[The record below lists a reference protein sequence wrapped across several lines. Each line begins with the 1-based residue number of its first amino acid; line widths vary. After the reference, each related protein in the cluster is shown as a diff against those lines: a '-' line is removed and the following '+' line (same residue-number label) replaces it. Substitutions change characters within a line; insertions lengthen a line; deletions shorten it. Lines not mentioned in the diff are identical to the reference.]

1 MSAEAATATA
11 ETASAPAPVERLP
24 VSVLTGFLG
33 SGKTTLL
40 RELLRDPAF
49 SETAVVINEF
59 GEIGLDHLLVESA
72 REDMVLLASGCLC
85 CTISGDLVAT
95 LRRLH
100 QRRAAKELPLFRRVI
115 VETTGLADP
124 APILHTLMQD
134 PMLAEVYRLDGVI
147 ATVDAVNGM
156 DQLDRQME
164 SIKQAAVADRIV
176 LTKCDLAPETKVL
189 EERLRSLNP
198 GAPILKAVAGRL
210 DPHALFD
217 AGLYNPASKSLD
229 VRRWLKEEAYS
240 AAADDHHDHSGQDG
254 HQGHDGHH
262 GDLDRNRHDAHIRAF
277 CVTRSSPLDWD
288 RFADWAEMMIS
299 LHGANLLRIKGV
311 LNVTGADGPIAIHG
325 VQHLFHPPVELKAW
339 PDADRRSRLVFIT
352 RDIDGD
358 TMARSLAAFLGEDAR
373 PV

>member
-1 MSAEAATATA
+1 MSAEGAAATA
-11 ETASAPAPVERLP
+11 ETAGAPAPVERLP

-40 RELLRDPAF
+40 RELLRDPDF

-100 QRRAAKELPLFRRVI
+100 QRRAAKELPLFRRVV

-164 SIKQAAVADRIV
+164 SVKQAAVADRLV
-176 LTKCDLAPETKVL
+176 LTKCDLAPDTKVL

-198 GAPILKAVAGRL
+198 GAPILKAVAGQL

-229 VRRWLKEEAYS
+229 VGRWLKEEAYA
-240 AAADDHHDHSGQDG
+240 AAADDYHD
-254 HQGHDGHH
+254 HQGHGGHH

-277 CVTRSSPLDWD
+277 CVTRISPLDWD
-288 RFADWAEMMIS
+288 RFADWVEMMIS

-311 LNVTGADGPIAIHG
+311 LNVAGADGPIAIHG
-325 VQHLFHPPVELKAW
+325 VQHLFHPPVELKTW

-358 TMARSLAAFLGEDAR
+358 TMTRSLEAFLGEDAK